1 MTLATRIDT
10 ATFLPYMR
18 DVAGYEQTL
27 QELGLMW
34 RLIDASARMNCP
46 AEAKTILSSLAAT
59 RNGFSALE
67 SALVSTLVQEKVA
80 NVQRAIG
87 TKAQYIIDI
96 IVRNLFERTA
106 DVGFLA
112 TDRELCRFVAG
123 LDNDRAA
130 VCGRL
135 RDYRDKYTVYDD
147 VLLLD
152 LQGTVL
158 ARIDAGA
165 PQGICN
171 DALVAATLA
180 SDSYVETFRATDLQ
194 PHRQRSLIYSRRMHH
209 PDTGAVIGML
219 CLCFGFEA
227 EMAGIFASHRDVD
240 DHSIML
246 LLDESDR
253 VVASSEPR
261 WIGIDAMVPSN
272 RDGKPVMLPYC
283 GRYYLVRTFG
293 SPGYQGY
300 AGPAGWQGQ
309 VMIPAEIAFNGTG
322 ADALADL
329 APAHGAGLLSHASSF
344 CPALDEIMKA
354 NSAAAATIQRIVWNG
369 HLLTSGQSGALQKLK
384 SILDQIS
391 ETGSRSNALFARS
404 INDLFKTVLSSG
416 MRDAQFTA
424 HLLVDLLDRNLYERS
439 DDCRWWALATELR
452 AAIGMPVRDAATMAR
467 INQLLAQVNGLY
479 TVYTRIFLYDRNG
492 VIIATTGDGDNSSGG
507 DDDGSPGL
515 VGESIEPECLAS
527 VLRLANHQQYHVS
540 PFAATNLYG
549 DQPTYVYHAALRD
562 IADESRIIGG
572 IGIVFDSAPEL
583 LNMLK
588 AGLGGRPGMSAFFID
603 RNGAILSSTNT
614 DYPVGS
620 QLPFTPDLLQLG
632 NGDSV
637 SRIVIHGD
645 QYAIAGCSVS
655 SGYRE
660 FKNTDGYQDD
670 IIAVVFEPL
679 GRVVADGAAGVAVAS
694 VQEEAEIEQSCDYA
708 TFFTGKNLLAIE
720 AGFVRQALPC
730 SEMRPASMGGRTE
743 RIGLINFDN
752 SAGVSEL
759 IWVFELA
766 QLLGREALAQ
776 VDGNQVIVVEWEGHT
791 IGLLVDALHE
801 VPRFG
806 RPQIT
811 RMPFGSPGGSVLVT
825 QVIKANQ
832 GTLLIQLL
840 DPARLFGLLLGKLGR
855 MPLVTDPPRLNA
867 A

>member
-46 AEAKTILSSLAAT
+46 AEAKTILSSLATT

-67 SALVSTLVQEKVA
+67 SALVSTLALEKVA

-123 LDNDRAA
+123 LDDDRAA
-130 VCGRL
+130 ICSRL

-152 LQGTVL
+152 LRGTVL
-158 ARIDAGA
+158 ARVDARA
-165 PQGICN
+165 PQGIFN

-194 PHRQRSLIYSRRMHH
+194 PHRQHSLIYSRRMHH

-246 LLDESDR
+246 LLDERDR

-261 WIGIDAMVPSN
+261 WIGIDATVPSN

-309 VMIPAEIAFNGTG
+309 VMIPAEIAFNATG

-329 APAHGAGLLSHASSF
+329 APAHAAGLLSHASSF
-344 CPALDEIMKA
+344 CPALYEIMQA

-416 MRDAQFTA
+416 MRDARFTA

-439 DDCRWWALATELR
+439 DDCRWWALTTELC
-452 AAIGMPVRDAATMAR
+452 AAIGMPVRDAATMAGV
-467 INQLLAQVNGLY
+467 NQVLAHVNGLY
-479 TVYTRIFLYDRNG
+479 AVYTRIFLYDRNG
-492 VIIATTGDGDNSSGG
+492 VIIATTGKG
-507 DDDGSPGL
+507 DDETPGL

-549 DQPTYVYHAALRD
+549 DRPTYVYHAALRD
-562 IADESRIIGG
+562 IADESRIVGG
-572 IGIVFDSAPEL
+572 IGIVLDSAPEL

-603 RNGAILSSTNT
+603 RNGAILSSTDT

-620 QLPFTPDLLQLG
+620 QLPLAPDLLQLG

-660 FKNTDGYQDD
+660 FKNADGYQDD
-670 IIAVVFEPL
+670 IIAIVFEPL
-679 GRVVADGAAGVAVAS
+679 GGVVVADRAAGVAVAVAVAS

-720 AGFVRQALPC
+720 VGFVRQALPC
-730 SEMRPASMGGRTE
+730 SEMRPASMGGRSE

-752 SAGVSEL
+752 SGGISEL
-759 IWVFELA
+759 IWVFDLA

-776 VDGNQVIVVEWEGHT
+776 ADGNQVIVVEWEGHT
-791 IGLLVDALHE
+791 IGLLIDALHE

-806 RPQIT
+806 QLQIT

-840 DPARLFGLLLGKLGR
+840 DTARLFGLLLGDSSR
-855 MPLVTDPPRLNA
+855 MPYVADPPRLNA

>member
-1 MTLATRIDT
+1 MTLATPIET
-10 ATFLPYMR
+10 ATFLSYMR

-59 RNGFSALE
+59 RSGFSALE

-123 LDNDRAA
+123 LDDDRAA
-130 VCGRL
+130 ICNRL

-147 VLLLD
+147 ILLLD
-152 LQGTVL
+152 PRGKVL

-165 PQGICN
+165 QQDLCN

-194 PHRQRSLIYSRRMHH
+194 PHRRRSLVYSRRMHH
-209 PDTGAVIGML
+209 PDTGAVIGLL

-227 EMAGIFASHRDVD
+227 EMASIFASHRDVE

-246 LLDESDR
+246 LLDERNR

-261 WIGIDAMVPSN
+261 WIGIDATVPSN
-272 RDGKPVMLPYC
+272 RDGKPLMLPYC

-322 ADALADL
+322 ADAVADL
-329 APAHGAGLLSHASSF
+329 APAHAAGLLSHASTF

-439 DDCRWWALATELR
+439 DDCRWWALTTELR
-452 AAIGMPVRDAATMAR
+452 AGIGMPVRDATTMAS
-467 INQLLAQVNGLY
+467 INQVLAHVNGLY

-492 VIIATTGDGDNSSGG
+492 VIIATTGAG
-507 DDDGSPGL
+507 DDETPGL
-515 VGESIEPECLAS
+515 VGECIEPACLAS
-527 VLRLANHQQYHVS
+527 VLGLADHQQYHVS

-549 DQPTYVYHAALRD
+549 DRPTYVYHAALRD
-562 IADESRIIGG
+562 IADENRIVGG
-572 IGIVFDSAPEL
+572 IGIVFDSAPEM

-603 RNGAILSSTNT
+603 RNGAILSSTDP

-620 QLPFTPDLLQLG
+620 LLPLAPDLLQLG
-632 NGDSV
+632 NGGSV
-637 SRIVIHGD
+637 ARIVIHGN

-655 SGYRE
+655 NGYRE

-670 IIAVVFEPL
+670 IIAIVFEPL
-679 GRVVADGAAGVAVAS
+679 GRVVADEAAGSAVAS
-694 VQEEAEIEQSCDYA
+694 VHEEAEIEQSRDYA
-708 TFFTGKNLLAIE
+708 TFFTGKSLLAID
-720 AGFVRQALPC
+720 AAFVSQALPC
-730 SEMRPASMGGRTE
+730 SEMRPASMGGRPE
-743 RIGLINFDN
+743 RIGLINFYN
-752 SAGVSEL
+752 SAGISEL
-759 IWVFELA
+759 IWVFDLT
-766 QLLGREALAQ
+766 QLLGRAALEEA
-776 VDGNQVIVVEWEGHT
+776 DGNQVIVVEWEGHT

-801 VPRFG
+801 VPRFAL
-806 RPQIT
+806 PQIT
-811 RMPFGSPGGSVLVT
+811 RMPFGSLEGSVLIT

-840 DPARLFGLLLGKLGR
+840 DPACLFRLLLGKLGR